1 MNDYL
6 SIGETAKAL
15 GVSVPTLRRW
25 DRDGKFSP
33 NYRTNGHHRRYSKNS
48 VFSLLGKQRNKKV
61 VGYARVSSH
70 DQKDDLQRQIDVLSN
85 VSDEVISDL
94 GSGINFKK
102 KGL

>member
-25 DRDGKFSP
+25 DHDGKFSP
-33 NYRTNGHHRRYSKNS
+33 DYRTNGHHRRYSKNS
-48 VFSLLGKQRNKKV
+48 VFSLLGKQRKKKV

-70 DQKDDLQRQIDVLSN
+70 DQKDDLQRQVEVLTD
-85 VSDEVISDL
+85 VSDDVISDL

-102 KGL
+102 KA

>member
-25 DRDGKFSP
+25 DKQGKLSP
-33 NYRTNGHHRRYSKNS
+33 DYRTHGEHRRYSSNNVS
-48 VFSLLGKQRNKKV
+48 ALLGKQRPKKI

-70 DQKDDLQRQIDVLSN
+70 DQKDDLQRQIEVLST

-102 KGL
+102 KD